1 MIEVEYFALLI
12 VCALMTLFLCLNS
25 KSLSARLNLVD
36 VPVGRKQHK
45 APTPLMGG
53 VAILAALVPVA
64 FAHTL
69 LNVPERWFG
78 SFLIWIGCVTVM
90 AFVGL
95 ADDRHSLSP
104 RLRLL
109 ISFLVFALA
118 AAVDPTFNVRVLDFM
133 TPKFSLGLGTWWLAI
148 IFTVICCV
156 GLINA
161 VNMADGKNGLVLG
174 LALGWLGILAIRA
187 GDPLLPLIGILACCL
202 AVLLIFN
209 LQGRLFL
216 GDGGAYAI
224 ATALGLLSIMI
235 YNSPGANTL
244 RAISADELVLL
255 FIVPIADSFRLTYTR
270 MKQGRSPMSAD
281 RDHFHHHLQDKF
293 GWPKGLFVYWGL
305 SFLPGAMIILLSE
318 SSHQNFN

>member
-1 MIEVEYFALLI
+1 MIDVDYFALL
-12 VCALMTLFLCLNS
+12 VSCAFITFFLCLRS
-25 KSLSARLNLVD
+25 KALSARLNLVD
-36 VPVGRKQHK
+36 IPTGRKQHK
-45 APTPLMGG
+45 SPTPLMGG
-53 VAILAALVPVA
+53 IVILIALVPVA
-64 FAHTL
+64 LTYTFL
-69 LNVPERWFG
+69 SIPERWFG
-78 SFLIWIGCVTVM
+78 SLLIWIACVAIM
-90 AFVGL
+90 ALVGL

-109 ISFLVFALA
+109 ISFLVFSLA
-118 AAVDPTFNVRVLDFM
+118 AALDPTFNVRVLDFL

-161 VNMADGKNGLVLG
+161 INMADGKNGLVLG

-187 GDPLLPLIGILACCL
+187 GSPLLPLIGLVACCL

-209 LQGRLFL
+209 MRGRLFL

-235 YNSPGANTL
+235 YNSPGIDTT

-270 MKQGRSPMSAD
+270 LKQGRSPMSAD
-281 RDHFHHHLQDKF
+281 RNHFHHYLQDKF
-293 GWPKGLFVYWGL
+293 GWPLGLFAYWVL
-305 SFLPGAMIILLSE
+305 SFTPAIALISIR
-318 SSHQNFN
+318 